1 MSALTPLLD
10 AQISRLRRRL
20 GDTYNEDGSLITGD
34 LLYASTSGTTFL
46 QPELLDIYNDS
57 IRSFMVYMTKAF
69 PKKSWFE
76 YMPGYVCIATNKA
89 VTSGKMLMSVLNPSA
104 FQLVDVKKYNAS
116 ANVPAELS
124 FQVDPG
130 EWFALETGLT
140 KTRKP
145 DTTHVFHCVMGD
157 VAVAGVP
164 STMFV
169 LPTTI
174 SAIDVIYLKDHTDFV
189 QNNATPGDLAGISAD
204 GLRRILIFAE
214 VEARRWKSTEQNDV
228 PEVQLQQMIQQ
239 DVSDK
244 DK

>member
-1 MSALTPLLD
+1 MLMSALSPT
-10 AQISRLRRRL
+10 
-20 GDTYNEDGSLITGD
+20 
-34 LLYASTSGTTFL
+34 
-46 QPELLDIYNDS
+46 
-57 IRSFMVYMTKAF
+57 
-69 PKKSWFE
+69 
-76 YMPGYVCIATNKA
+76 
-89 VTSGKMLMSVLNPSA
+89 A

-116 ANVPAELS
+116 ANIPAELS
-124 FQVDPG
+124 VQVDPG

-145 DTTHVFHCVMGD
+145 DATHIFHCVMGD

-174 SAIDVIYLKDHTDFV
+174 AAIDVIYLKDHTDFV
-189 QNNATPGDLAGISAD
+189 QNNATPGDLAGISVDA
-204 GLRRILIFAE
+204 LRRILIFAE